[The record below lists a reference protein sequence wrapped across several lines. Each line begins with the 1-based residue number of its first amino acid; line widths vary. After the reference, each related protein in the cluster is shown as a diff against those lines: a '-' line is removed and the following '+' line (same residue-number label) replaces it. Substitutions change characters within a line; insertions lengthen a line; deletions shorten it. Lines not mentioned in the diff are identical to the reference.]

1 MPRPLARAAL
11 ATLVAVSLAALS
23 ACGAPTPAPTPTPTA
38 TTPAPT
44 GDGVLKI
51 GTLFPASGPLAFGSP
66 AQGAGVRAAARD
78 INAAGGVNGEPI
90 VVVSLDSGDASTEKA
105 EESFAAFVE
114 QDVDVVIGP
123 SSSVLAQRLLGLA
136 AEAGIP
142 LISPAATYPQ
152 LTALDDAGIFFRTIP
167 SYPHQAIVLADRFSE
182 SEDVDSVVLLY
193 REGDLG
199 GSLAVAFEAAFTAAR
214 EVPVEFTAV
223 GLAGDADADA
233 VTAALGEITAAE
245 PDAVVLA
252 TPDNADQTKALI
264 TQLTSAGYGGAKL
277 WLTSQNLADYSQ
289 ALSGGLLNG
298 VNGIL
303 EGASPDDAFIAKLK
317 LEDPGLVD
325 PRYAAE
331 AYDATVL
338 AALAAVLAGD
348 DGGESVARNLR
359 AASVGGIKCTSYGE
373 CLDVLVTQTDI
384 DYDGISGSTNLDEA
398 GDPVR
403 GSYQILVYNSEN
415 KYSRTAV
422 VIG

>member
-11 ATLVAVSLAALS
+11 ATLVALALTALS
-23 ACGAPTPAPTPTPTA
+23 ACGASTPTPTPTP
-38 TTPAPT
+38 TVTPTPT

-51 GTLFPASGPLAFGSP
+51 GTLFPASGPLAFLSP
-66 AQGAGVRAAARD
+66 AQVAGVRAAARD
-78 INAAGGVNGEPI
+78 INAAGGVNGQPI
-90 VVVSLDSGDASTEKA
+90 VVVSLDSGDATTQKA

-123 SSSVLAQRLLGLA
+123 SSSVLAQRLLGPA
-136 AEAGIP
+136 ADAGIP

-167 SYPHQAIVLADRFSE
+167 SYPHQAIVLADRFS
-182 SEDVDSVVLLY
+182 SSDDIDSVALLY

-199 GSLAVAFEAAFTAAR
+199 GSLSVAFEAALSGAR
-214 EVPVEFTAV
+214 AVPVDVTIV
-223 GLAGDADADA
+223 GLAADADA
-233 VTAALGEITAAE
+233 AAITAAIDELKAAE

-264 TQLTSAGYGGAKL
+264 TQLSAAGYGGAKL

-289 ALSGGLLNG
+289 ALPSGLLNG

-303 EGASPDDAFIAKLK
+303 EGAVADAAFVAKLK
-317 LEDPGLVD
+317 QEDPGLGD

-338 AALAAVLAGD
+338 AALAAVLASD
-348 DGGESVARNLR
+348 DGGESIARELGT
-359 AASVGGIKCTSYGE
+359 ASIGGIKCTSFGE
-373 CLDVLVTQTDI
+373 CIDVLVTQADV
-384 DYDGISGSTNLDEA
+384 DYDGISGSANLDPA
-398 GDPVR
+398 GDPLR
-403 GSYQILVYNSEN
+403 GTYQIVVYNAEN
-415 KYSRTAV
+415 KYSGTAV
-422 VIG
+422 VVG